1 MKIVLLESLGVPQEQ
16 IDGHRARLEAMGH
29 SFEAF
34 EKNADPAVQRERS
47 RGADVIMLA
56 NMPLD
61 ASVVRES
68 ENLKLIDVA
77 FTGVDHIPVK
87 EAREKGI
94 AVCNASGYAT
104 QAVAELCVS
113 LMIDLLRHVPETQER
128 CRSQKTK
135 DGLIGCLLCGKT
147 VGIVGAGAIGKRV
160 AALCAAF
167 GCHVIAYSRS
177 RVTDAA
183 IKEQVSLE
191 EILARADIV
200 TLHCPLTD
208 ETRRMIGAAQLA
220 QMKRDAILI
229 NTARGGVVDSQA
241 LAAALRE
248 GTIAGAACDVF
259 DAEPPLD
266 ESEPLLHSPHTIVTP
281 HIAFATEESMAQRAE
296 IVFDN
301 LYAWLRGEEKNR
313 IV

>member
-47 RGADVIMLA
+47 RGADVLMLA

-61 ASVVRES
+61 ASVVREA

-135 DGLIGCLLCGKT
+135 DGSRRDREAGGHALCGVWLPCDCVQPEPRHGRGDKRT
-147 VGIVGAGAIGKRV
+147 GKPGGASGPRGHCHAALPADGRDAAHDRGRAAGADEAGRDPDQYGAGRRRG
-160 AALCAAF
+160 
-167 GCHVIAYSRS
+167 
-177 RVTDAA
+177 
-183 IKEQVSLE
+183 
-191 EILARADIV
+191 LAGAR
-200 TLHCPLTD
+200 C
-208 ETRRMIGAAQLA
+208 GAAGG
-220 QMKRDAILI
+220 DD
-229 NTARGGVVDSQA
+229 RGGR
-241 LAAALRE
+241 LRR
-248 GTIAGAACDVF
+248 V
-259 DAEPPLD
+259 
-266 ESEPLLHSPHTIVTP
+266 
-281 HIAFATEESMAQRAE
+281 
-296 IVFDN
+296 
-301 LYAWLRGEEKNR
+301 
-313 IV
+313 

>member
-77 FTGVDHIPVK
+77 FTGVDHIPVQ

-135 DGLIGCLLCGKT
+135 DGLIGRLLSGKT

-191 EILARADIV
+191 ELLARADIV
-200 TLHCPLTD
+200 SLHCPLTE
-208 ETRRMIGAAQLA
+208 ETRGMIGAEQLA
-220 QMKRDAILI
+220 AMKPTAFLI
-229 NTARGGVVDSQA
+229 NTARGA
-241 LAAALRE
+241 LIDEPALIKALQS
-248 GTIAGAACDVF
+248 GQIAGAGLDVQQT
-259 DAEPPLD
+259 EPPAED
-266 ESEPLLHSPHTIVTP
+266 SPLYTLENVVLTP
-281 HIAFATEESMAQRAE
+281 HMGWRGLETRRRLVSMVGENIRAFCAGSP
-296 IVFDN
+296 I
-301 LYAWLRGEEKNR
+301 NR